1 MLLDTALLRDDDRNG
16 RYRQRC
22 WIPHCCGMTIGVSA
36 IDNAAGYRTA
46 AGCRLET
53 DTIDNAAGYRT
64 AAV

>member
-1 MLLDTALLRDDDRNG
+1 
-16 RYRQRC
+16 
-22 WIPHCCGMTIGVSA
+22 MTIETDA